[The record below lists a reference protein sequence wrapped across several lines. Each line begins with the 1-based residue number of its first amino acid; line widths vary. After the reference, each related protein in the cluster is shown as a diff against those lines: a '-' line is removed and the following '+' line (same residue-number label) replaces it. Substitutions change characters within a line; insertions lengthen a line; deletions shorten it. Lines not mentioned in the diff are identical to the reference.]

1 MKNYILVGVGVST
14 AITIGIAIFLLAHQ
28 HALNQ
33 KMEEATRASSRQV
46 AASARKKEA
55 DLKRKESVLKR
66 KESVL
71 KRKESEQAESAQSN
85 QVNVEPANAVATSVV
100 EPEVSATT
108 DAQPASLSATS
119 KERRQSGGSGTAV
132 AVIGGPNETPREV
145 DDQTRAY
152 VEAGVLNPQGGMK
165 YSPEIESKAQSNLKR
180 YQEEK

>member
-1 MKNYILVGVGVST
+1 MKNYILVGVGVLT
-14 AITIGIAIFLLAHQ
+14 AITIGIASFLLVQQ

-66 KESVL
+66 KES
-71 KRKESEQAESAQSN
+71 EQAESAQSN
-85 QVNVEPANAVATSVV
+85 QVNVEPTNAVATSVI

-108 DAQPASLSATS
+108 DAQPASRSATS

-152 VEAGVLNPQGGMK
+152 VEVGVLNPQGGMK

>member
-1 MKNYILVGVGVST
+1 MKNYILVGVGVLT

-55 DLKRKESVLKR
+55 DLKR

>member
-1 MKNYILVGVGVST
+1 MKNYILVGVGVLT
-14 AITIGIAIFLLAHQ
+14 AITIGIASFLLVQQ

-66 KESVL
+66 KES
-71 KRKESEQAESAQSN
+71 EQAESAQSN
-85 QVNVEPANAVATSVV
+85 QVNVEPTNAVATSVV

-108 DAQPASLSATS
+108 DAQPTSRSATS
-119 KERRQSGGSGTAV
+119 KERRQSSGSGTTV

>member
-1 MKNYILVGVGVST
+1 MKNYILVGVGVLT

-66 KESVL
+66 KEF
-71 KRKESEQAESAQSN
+71 EQAESAQSN

-132 AVIGGPNETPREV
+132 AVIG
-145 DDQTRAY
+145 
-152 VEAGVLNPQGGMK
+152 
-165 YSPEIESKAQSNLKR
+165 
-180 YQEEK
+180 

>member
-1 MKNYILVGVGVST
+1 MENGKKDENYILVGVGVLT

-55 DLKRKESVLKR
+55 DLKR

>member
-1 MKNYILVGVGVST
+1 M
-14 AITIGIAIFLLAHQ
+14 
-28 HALNQ
+28 
-33 KMEEATRASSRQV
+33 
-46 AASARKKEA
+46 
-55 DLKRKESVLKR
+55 
-66 KESVL
+66 
-71 KRKESEQAESAQSN
+71 
-85 QVNVEPANAVATSVV
+85 NVEPTNAVATSVI

-108 DAQPASLSATS
+108 DAQPWQVVRATS